1 MMRSAITYFE
11 RPATARCEKCEIA
24 PTGSSNGLWRENFS
38 KNWQN
43 IARITNVPD
52 LLDKTERSGHGHDC
66 LDRFGTRLFAI
77 LFDPVA
83 ADCGRAST
91 LNLLHAR
98 HVAHDAG
105 APFLQRVR
113 DALVA
118 ELSDNQARLAE
129 VERIVDDVKQAQIA
143 IAGQWRGAG
152 QRNHP

>member
-1 MMRSAITYFE
+1 MSLISLIK
-11 RPATARCEKCEIA
+11 PSDQATAMIVWIA
-24 PTGSSNGLWRENFS
+24 SVLACLLFSSIPSLL
-38 KNWQN
+38 
-43 IARITNVPD
+43 IA
-52 LLDKTERSGHGHDC
+52 
-66 LDRFGTRLFAI
+66 
-77 LFDPVA
+77 VA
-83 ADCGRAST
+83 AST

-113 DALVA
+113 AALVE

-129 VERIVDDVKQAQIA
+129 VERIVDDVKQAQIN